1 MTHHVRRCARR
12 VRNGITRTFFLL
24 LYCPAILTDGMIG
37 VVECIYPDTAITMTL
52 VITILILTSRTM
64 MLTILMIANT
74 AAERLLGETDEASER
89 ASLIDQI
96 LHSSALMSANTS
108 HVSNFSNTLSSL
120 MQVLR
125 SATLQKT
132 VTTNRTLDD
141 FEHDN

>member
-1 MTHHVRRCARR
+1 
-12 VRNGITRTFFLL
+12 
-24 LYCPAILTDGMIG
+24 MIG